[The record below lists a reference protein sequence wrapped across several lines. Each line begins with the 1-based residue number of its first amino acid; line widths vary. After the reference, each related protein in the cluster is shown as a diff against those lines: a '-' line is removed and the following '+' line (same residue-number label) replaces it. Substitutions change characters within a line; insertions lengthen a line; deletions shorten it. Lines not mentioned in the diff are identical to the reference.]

1 MNKSTPPYKIE
12 YTADTFAEYLLDL
25 LEEKDEEYYE
35 IPASFLTSLAD
46 YLDDV
51 LVWSL
56 KQGLSSNNYLS
67 YEGKVP
73 RFKILQYLGA
83 LMSVIKNSDIKLKIF
98 IHLL

>member
-1 MNKSTPPYKIE
+1 MENKKTYQIY

-25 LEEKDEEYYE
+25 LEEKNEEYYE
-35 IPASFLTSLAD
+35 IPTSLLTSLAD

-51 LVWSL
+51 LVRNL
-56 KQGLSSNNYLS
+56 KHSLSSDSYLS

-98 IHLL
+98 IYLL